1 LAEDIK
7 NVKKNT
13 AALLKAINEYYVE
26 KNSEKAAFNISYEN
40 SISCKSQRRP
50 QPWRTR

>member
-1 LAEDIK
+1 LTE

-26 KNSEKAAFNISYEN
+26 ENTEEIAFNISYEN
-40 SISCKSQRRP
+40 SISVKSQRRP
-50 QPWRTR
+50 QTWRTR